1 VTCFGSQ
8 TSGSLDSSALK
19 LLLIN
24 GRNVL
29 FLDFD
34 RRMNAET
41 RNAYMKPF
49 NDFDTSLLS
58 LRLPALLAVAEC
70 AFSGTPI
77 KFK

>member
-1 VTCFGSQ
+1 
-8 TSGSLDSSALK
+8 
-19 LLLIN
+19 
-24 GRNVL
+24 
-29 FLDFD
+29 
-34 RRMNAET
+34 
-41 RNAYMKPF
+41 MKPF

>member
-8 TSGSLDSSALK
+8 TSGSLDSSALE

-34 RRMNAET
+34 RRRNAET
-41 RNAYMKPF
+41 RNMDMNPLH
-49 NDFDTSLLS
+49 DFDTSLLS
-58 LRLPALLAVAEC
+58 LRLPALLAVVEC
-70 AFSGTPI
+70 AFFGTPI